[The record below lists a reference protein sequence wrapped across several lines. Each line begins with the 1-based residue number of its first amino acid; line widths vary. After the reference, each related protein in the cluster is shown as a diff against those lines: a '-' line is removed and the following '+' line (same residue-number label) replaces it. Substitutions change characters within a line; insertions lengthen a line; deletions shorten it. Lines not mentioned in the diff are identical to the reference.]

1 MKRLFLF
8 IALCFSMLTVAC
20 DKQGGDDIKVVITS
34 ESVVDLGMYGEDV
47 TIHYD
52 ILGIEDVEADVTI
65 SDETWLRVKEHESGS
80 LVLTV
85 ADNETGSGR
94 MAAVTLSYGGSS
106 ATAIINQSGD
116 ALAPEITSLSGE
128 EITLER
134 MGTRLQIEYKL
145 ENSNPTDYIY
155 VKTDADWIYSIN
167 TMKDG
172 FVELGVATNITKALR
187 ETVVTVGY
195 GKASFNITLKQRGDG
210 KANFKASIMGGEYL
224 GDALTPGA
232 GNYWFWLSDR
242 GFDQEGKAYPS
253 ATYYRIDA
261 YGVPYNGNESNVPI
275 ANGTYTYD
283 PENTYAVGTFTAEY
297 SGHWVTNTNGK
308 REGAITAFDSGTLVV
323 ENGKIT
329 LDVVV
334 NGEAHHVEYIGNTTL
349 TDSQGEVTIYTTLDG
364 DYEAD
369 LSDHTLIYEC
379 YGDYYECGF
388 TNWMIVIQ
396 PNNGTS
402 GDCFQFDFIT
412 DKATKDEGFCG
423 DYVSSDFIATNAF
436 IPGWTDGVNLLC
448 SWYFNAEQTE
458 FAPFRGGN
466 MSIRDNGDGT
476 ITVDIDVKDDM
487 RNHITGTWT
496 GTPQAFKQ

>member
-8 IALCFSMLTVAC
+8 IAIVFSALNVAC
-20 DKQGGDDIKVVITS
+20 EQTNDSDYNVVITS
-34 ESVVDLGMYGEDV
+34 DAEIKLGMYGDDV
-47 TIHYD
+47 TISYD
-52 ILGIEDVEADVTI
+52 IQGIEDVVANVLL
-65 SDETWLRVKEHESGS
+65 SDNEWLRIKEHESGS
-80 LVLTV
+80 LVITV
-85 ADNETGSGR
+85 ANNETGADR
-94 MAAVTLSYGGSS
+94 MAAVTLSYANSS
-106 ATAIINQSGD
+106 ATAIISQSGD
-116 ALAPEITSLSGE
+116 ALTPIITSLSGD
-128 EITLER
+128 EISLER
-134 MGTRLQIEYKL
+134 MGTKLQIEYKL
-145 ENSNPTDYIY
+145 ENENPTDYIY

-167 TMKDG
+167 TMKNG
-172 FVELGVATNITKALR
+172 AVELGVATNTTKAMR
-187 ETVVTVGY
+187 ETEVTVGY
-195 GKASFNITLKQRGDG
+195 GKASFKITLKQRGDG
-210 KANFKASIMGGEYL
+210 EANFKATIMGGEYL
-224 GDALTPGA
+224 GDPYSLGA

-261 YGVPYNGNESNVPI
+261 YGVPYDGYESEVPI

-297 SGHWVTNTNGK
+297 SGHWVTNTDGK
-308 REGAITAFDSGTLVV
+308 REGAITAFDSGTLIV

-334 NGEAHHVEYIGNTTL
+334 NGEAHHVEYIGDTTL
-349 TDSQGEVTIYTTLDG
+349 SDSQGEVIIYSTLDG

-369 LSDHTLIYEC
+369 LSDHKLIYEC

-388 TNWMIVIQ
+388 TNWMILIQ
-396 PNNGTS
+396 PNNGTT

-412 DKATKDEGFCG
+412 DKATKNEGFCG
-423 DYVSSDFIATNAF
+423 DYKSSDFIATNSF

-466 MSIRDNGDGT
+466 MSIKDNGDGT
-476 ITVDIDVKDDM
+476 ITVDIDVTDDG
-487 RNHITGTWT
+487 RNRITGSWT
-496 GTPQAFKQ
+496 GTPQAFQQ

>member
-1 MKRLFLF
+1 
-8 IALCFSMLTVAC
+8 MLNVAC

-52 ILGIEDVEADVTI
+52 ILGIEDVAADVTI

-167 TMKDG
+167 TTKDG
-172 FVELGVATNITKALR
+172 FVELGVATNTTKALR

-210 KANFKASIMGGEYL
+210 EINFQATVISGEYL

-232 GNYWFWLSDR
+232 GNYWFILSDR
-242 GFDQEGKAYPS
+242 GFDEEGKALPN

-261 YGVPYNGNESNVPI
+261 YGVPYSGYDSMVPI
-275 ANGTYTYD
+275 ANGTYTFD
-283 PENTYAVGTFTAEY
+283 KNDTYAVGTFTAEY
-297 SGHWVTNTNGK
+297 SGYWVTNKNGK
-308 REGAITAFDSGTLVV
+308 RDEDITTFESGTIVV
-323 ENGKIT
+323 ENGKIV

-334 NGEAHHVEYIGNTTL
+334 NGETHHVIYVGNTTL
-349 TDSQGEVTIYTTLDG
+349 SDSQGEVTLYSTLDG
-364 DYEAD
+364 NYQAD
-369 LSDHTLIYEC
+369 LSDHYMIYEC
-379 YGDYYECGF
+379 YGDYYECGY
-388 TNWMIVIQ
+388 TNWMIVIR
-396 PNNGTS
+396 PNDETK

-412 DKATKDEGFCG
+412 DKKTVEEGFCG
-423 DYVSSDFIATNAF
+423 DYKSSDFIATNAF

-458 FAPFRGGN
+458 FAPFRDGN
-466 MSIRDNGDGT
+466 MSIRENGDGT
-476 ITVDIDVKDDM
+476 VTVDIDVQDDR
-487 RNHITGTWT
+487 RNRITGTWT
-496 GTPQAFKQ
+496 GKPIANK